1 MTHKSL
7 PQRPVVF
14 LDANVMLSAAWS
26 KTSFVAEALR
36 AAGPIQFLT
45 CTYAVD
51 EARRNLQA
59 KRPESLATF
68 DELLTRIR
76 VVATILE
83 DQLNLPLNA
92 KDRPIYVSA
101 KAAKADILLT
111 GDKDFQ
117 SLVASHPN
125 PRIMTP
131 RELLTFLLGGQ
142 AE

>member
-1 MTHKSL
+1 MTRKPI
-7 PQRPVVF
+7 PQTLVVF

-26 KTSFVAEALR
+26 KASFVAEVLR
-36 AAGPIQFLT
+36 AGGPIQFLS

-68 DELLTRIR
+68 DDLLTRIR
-76 VVATILE
+76 VVATIIE
-83 DQLNLPLNA
+83 DQLDLPLNA

-117 SLVASHPN
+117 SLAASHPN
-125 PRIMTP
+125 PLIMTP
-131 RELLTFLLGGQ
+131 RELLTLLLGGSSK
-142 AE
+142 

>member
-1 MTHKSL
+1 MKQKAL
-7 PQRPVVF
+7 PRRPVVF
-14 LDANVMLSAAWS
+14 LDANVMLSASWS
-26 KTSFVAEALR
+26 KSSFVAEVVR

-45 CTYAVD
+45 CTYAV
-51 EARRNLQA
+51 EEVRRNLQV
-59 KRPESLATF
+59 KRPDALATF

-83 DQLNLPLNA
+83 DQPDLSLNA

-101 KAAKADILLT
+101 KAARADILLT

-117 SLVASHPN
+117 SLAAKHLT

-131 RELLTFLLGGQ
+131 RELLTLILGG
-142 AE
+142 